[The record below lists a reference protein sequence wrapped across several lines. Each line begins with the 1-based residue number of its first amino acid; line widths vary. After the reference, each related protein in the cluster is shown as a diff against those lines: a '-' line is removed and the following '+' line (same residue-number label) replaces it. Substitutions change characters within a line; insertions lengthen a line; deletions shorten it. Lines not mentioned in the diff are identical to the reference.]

1 MICDSV
7 PEVILSSCIIAENG
21 KKGNRFLAG
30 QDLLRLFRFSA
41 SRQEKA
47 LPRRIFCN
55 NAYAADRKV
64 YD

>member
-1 MICDSV
+1 MICDFV
-7 PEVILSSCIIAENG
+7 PEVILSSFIIAENS

-30 QDLLRLFRFSA
+30 QDLLRLLRFSA
-41 SRQEKA
+41 PRQEKT

-55 NAYAADRKV
+55 IAYAADRKV

>member
-7 PEVILSSCIIAENG
+7 SEVILSSCIIAENG

-30 QDLLRLFRFSA
+30 QDLLRLLRFSA
-41 SRQEKA
+41 PRQEKA
-47 LPRRIFCN
+47 LPRRIFCSI
-55 NAYAADRKV
+55 AYAANRNV

>member
-1 MICDSV
+1 MICDFV
-7 PEVILSSCIIAENG
+7 PEVILSRFFFEKKK

-30 QDLLRLFRFSA
+30 QDLLRLLRFSA
-41 SRQEKA
+41 RRQEKA

-55 NAYAADRKV
+55 IAYAADRDA